1 MQFYMMKNA
10 DCSWK
15 KKLCLNYQK
24 YKTFELSKFIFIS
37 KDKCEQHGRSAGR
50 EKRLE
55 LPLLFF
61 GNRKKC
67 PDFGGDALILF
78 NIKLNFLFKMRALE
92 GTLTWKR
99 TFLKLVR
106 ILLLWESC
114 KILFQ
119 KKSFLTIFISFLRP
133 YLTYG
138 DIIYYQ
144 PNSWNFYHK
153 IEYIQYKAALE

>member
-24 YKTFELSKFIFIS
+24 YKTFKLSKFIFIS
-37 KDKCEQHGRSAGR
+37 KDKCEQHGRSAGS

-61 GNRKKC
+61 GNRKNS

-92 GTLTWKR
+92 GTLT
-99 TFLKLVR
+99 
-106 ILLLWESC
+106 
-114 KILFQ
+114 
-119 KKSFLTIFISFLRP
+119 
-133 YLTYG
+133 
-138 DIIYYQ
+138 
-144 PNSWNFYHK
+144 
-153 IEYIQYKAALE
+153 

>member
-24 YKTFELSKFIFIS
+24 YKTFKLSKFIFIS

-61 GNRKKC
+61 GNRKNS

-92 GTLTWKR
+92 GTLT
-99 TFLKLVR
+99 
-106 ILLLWESC
+106 
-114 KILFQ
+114 
-119 KKSFLTIFISFLRP
+119 
-133 YLTYG
+133 
-138 DIIYYQ
+138 
-144 PNSWNFYHK
+144 
-153 IEYIQYKAALE
+153 